1 MKANTIIS
9 YLTAGLVLAVA
20 LGSFALSYSALHG
33 LAIQNGINGS
43 LSYIWPLLIDASLI
57 VFSLAVVNAYL
68 QSESTYK
75 QWGLVGIY
83 TIATIGFNVLHAPND
98 IQSRI
103 VAAIAP
109 ISLFFSFEIL
119 MSQLRNSVKRSSLLE
134 SVKQLE
140 ERFTLAKSK
149 IHDRFT
155 QERKALYSKLETIL
169 QEIDNKSKELDKL
182 SVKIDQAQSK
192 LDQLN
197 SEISQAKSV
206 KHSSILHAQQAKFD
220 NDVNAKEERLYNL
233 VNILSVNPDTPVS
246 SIAEQLNVS
255 RPTVYNDLNELE
267 ELGRISRN
275 GEGVKVL

>member
-1 MKANTIIS
+1 MKANQIIS

-20 LGSFALSYSALHG
+20 LGSFALSYNALHG

-83 TIATIGFNVLHAPND
+83 TIATIGFNILHAPND

-140 ERFTLAKSK
+140 ERFTLAKAK

-155 QERKALYSKLETIL
+155 QERKALYNKLEELT
-169 QEIDNKSKELDKL
+169 QQVDNKSKELSL
-182 SVKIDQAQSK
+182 IH
-192 LDQLN
+192 
-197 SEISQAKSV
+197 I
-206 KHSSILHAQQAKFD
+206 
-220 NDVNAKEERLYNL
+220 
-233 VNILSVNPDTPVS
+233 
-246 SIAEQLNVS
+246 
-255 RPTVYNDLNELE
+255 
-267 ELGRISRN
+267 
-275 GEGVKVL
+275 